1 MMNIVQVKV
10 FIVFLVL
17 QAWNAEKIFGKVIE

>member
-10 FIVFLVL
+10 FIVLVL